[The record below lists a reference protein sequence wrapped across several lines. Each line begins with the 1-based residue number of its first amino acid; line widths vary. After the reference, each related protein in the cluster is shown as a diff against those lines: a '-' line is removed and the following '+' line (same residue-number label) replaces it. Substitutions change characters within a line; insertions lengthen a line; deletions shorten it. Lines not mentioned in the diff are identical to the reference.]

1 MFSTIRDEKQRNI
14 LELFYKEN
22 HDCFLNIAISNLHN
36 ESDAEDAV
44 QEAFSDIADK
54 PEKFFSIPS
63 SQRINYVF
71 TIVKNI
77 SIEMF
82 NKKNKISLEELND
95 ESPLYSLS
103 LEDDVIGRISED
115 KLKSF
120 ISGLPPL
127 RKNVLMLRCM
137 HGLSIADTAKTLNI
151 SQSAVKE
158 RLRLARKAI
167 KDFITKE
174 EGSL

>member
-1 MFSTIRDEKQRNI
+1 MFSTIGDEKQRNE
-14 LELFYKEN
+14 LEEFYKEN
-22 HDCFLNIAISNLHN
+22 LNCFLNIAYSNLHN
-36 ESDAEDAV
+36 EGDAEDAV

-63 SQRINYVF
+63 SQRVNYVL

-95 ESPLYSLS
+95 ESPLDSLS

-127 RKNVLMLRCM
+127 QKNVLMLRCM

-151 SQSAVKE
+151 SRSAVKE

>member
-1 MFSTIRDEKQRNI
+1 MFSTIKDEKQRNI

-44 QEAFSDIADK
+44 QAAFSDIADK
-54 PEKFFSIPS
+54 PEKFFNIPR
-63 SQRINYVF
+63 SQRVNYVF

-82 NKKNKISLEELND
+82 NKKNKILLEELND
-95 ESPLYSLS
+95 KCLDDSLS
-103 LEDDVIGRISED
+103 LEDDIIGRISED

-120 ISGLPPL
+120 INRLPPL
-127 RKNVLMLRCM
+127 QKNVLMLRCM